1 MPETSIII
9 RTYNEEKHIGN
20 LLRAIETQD
29 YRDYEIIIVDSS
41 STDKT
46 LAIAQEFPVKIL
58 QIDSKDFTFGYSLNI
73 GCKES
78 KGEYLVFASA
88 HTLPLDEKWLSN
100 LVAPFNNEKIANVF
114 GRQLGHPT
122 SKFSEAMDFK
132 RIFGTTS
139 LDSKIPLDYVN
150 NANAAIRKELW
161 KKRPF
166 DEYLFG
172 LEDIDWTKFI
182 TSKGYL
188 IRYEPKAAVYHI
200 HHEAWPQVFNRFRRE
215 AIAAVRIG
223 LKHPP
228 QVRTNFVRAMLN
240 VLQDCINSFPNYT
253 RTRLE
258 EIARFR
264 YYQWKGSKLGWR
276 QGRDIDFDREKNNIF
291 RPDDNQAVVI
301 KGKNKAEIEGTS
313 IPEMR
318 PGDIL
323 IKVDYVGVCRTD
335 VEVYEG
341 TLGYYRD
348 GVASHPIVPGHEFS
362 GTIVKIGA
370 NNKYQERFKSG
381 QRVVGECVLS
391 RGKDSLRKE
400 VGVINYNGA
409 YSKFIV
415 MPGDAIHRIPDS
427 VDSKTAVLTEP
438 LAVVLRAL
446 RRLESRLSPSLKI
459 AVIGAGQIGN
469 LCTQTLVLRGYKVD
483 IFDNNIKRLQ
493 ILTNLAN
500 STSTVIDNLDTFDV
514 IIEATGSKVV
524 LERVLKESSVDST
537 ILLLGLPYGD
547 IKYNFEDIVGKEKV
561 VIGSVGAD
569 SEDFQEA
576 LNLFANL
583 DMALFIQ
590 VVMPLQNFEEAWN
603 AHKSLKHLKIL
614 LQP

>member
-29 YRDYEIIIVDSS
+29 YRNYEIIIVDSG

-46 LAIAQEFPVKIL
+46 LDIIKKFPVKIVS
-58 QIDSKDFTFGYSLNI
+58 IDSKDFTFGYSLNM

-78 KGEYLVFASA
+78 RGKYLVFASA
-88 HTLPLDEKWLSN
+88 HVLPLNEKWLSS
-100 LVAPFNNEKIANVF
+100 LITPFTNEKIANIF
-114 GRQLGHPT
+114 GRQLGHST

-132 RIFGTTS
+132 RIFGTTP

-161 KKRPF
+161 NAHPF

-172 LEDIDWTKFI
+172 LEDVDWTKYI
-182 TSKGYL
+182 TSKDYL
-188 IRYEPKAAVYHI
+188 IRYEPGATVYHI

-215 AIAAVRIG
+215 AIATVRIG

-228 QVRTNFVRAMLN
+228 QARTSFVRAMLN
-240 VLQDCINSFPNYT
+240 VLQDCISSFPNYT

-258 EIARFR
+258 EILRFR

-276 QGRDIDFDREKNNIF
+276 QGKDIDFDREKNNIF

-335 VEVYEG
+335 IEVYEG

-348 GVASHPIVPGHEFS
+348 GVASYPIIPGHEFS
-362 GTIVKIGA
+362 GTIVKIGS
-370 NNKYQERFKSG
+370 NNKYQERFKPG
-381 QRVVGECVLS
+381 QRVVGECILS

-409 YSKFIV
+409 YGKFIV

-446 RRLESRLSPSLKI
+446 RRLESRLSPSSKI

-469 LCTQTLVLRGYKVD
+469 LCTQALSLRGYTVNLFDSNEERLHILPD
-483 IFDNNIKRLQ
+483 IAKR
-493 ILTNLAN
+493 
-500 STSTVIDNLDTFDV
+500 TSTKLSGMDNFDI
-514 IIEATGSKVV
+514 IIEATGSKSIM
-524 LERVLKESSVDST
+524 ERVLKESSLDST
-537 ILLLGLPYGD
+537 ILLLGFPYGNFG
-547 IKYNFEDIVGKEKV
+547 YNFEDIVGKEKV
-561 VIGSVGAD
+561 IIGSVGAE
-569 SEDFQEA
+569 SKDFQQA
-576 LNLFANL
+576 LNLLSDL
-583 DMALFIQ
+583 DMAPFIQ